1 MVILQMLGTAILSS
15 ILTLAMVRW
24 WLRRSG
30 APLWEQHLDALHESI
45 ARTVDVRVKRAIIE
59 SLSESAQVEALRE
72 SNWKGARTGTDLIS
86 ESLQVLLS
94 RKKRGEG

>member
-1 MVILQMLGTAILSS
+1 MIILQMLGTAILSS

-30 APLWEQHLDALHESI
+30 APLWELQIDALHESI

-59 SLSESAQVEALRE
+59 SLSEAGQEEVLRE
-72 SNWKGARTGTDLIS
+72 SGWKAARSGSDLIS
-86 ESLQVLLS
+86 ESLQALLG
-94 RKKRGEG
+94 RKGRE

>member
-1 MVILQMLGTAILSS
+1 MIILQMLGTAILSS

-30 APLWEQHLDALHESI
+30 APLWELQIDALHESI

-59 SLSESAQVEALRE
+59 SLSEAGQEEALRE
-72 SNWKGARTGTDLIS
+72 SSWKVARSGSDLIS
-86 ESLQVLLS
+86 ESLQALLGRKS
-94 RKKRGEG
+94 RE

>member
-1 MVILQMLGTAILSS
+1 MMMLQMLGTAILSS

-30 APLWEQHLDALHESI
+30 APLWEQQIDALHESI

-59 SLSESAQVEALRE
+59 SLSEAGQEEVLRE
-72 SNWKGARTGTDLIS
+72 SGWKAARTGSDLIS
-86 ESLQVLLS
+86 ESLQALLGRKS
-94 RKKRGEG
+94 RE

>member
-1 MVILQMLGTAILSS
+1 MIILEMLGTAILSS

-30 APLWEQHLDALHESI
+30 APLWEQQIDALHESI

-59 SLSESAQVEALRE
+59 SLSEAGQEETLRE
-72 SNWKGARTGTDLIS
+72 SGWKAARTGSDLIS
-86 ESLQVLLS
+86 ESLQALLG
-94 RKKRGEG
+94 RKGRE

>member
-1 MVILQMLGTAILSS
+1 MFILQMLGTAIVSS

-59 SLSESAQVEALRE
+59 SLSEAGQEETLRE
-72 SNWKGARTGTDLIS
+72 SSWKAARSGSDLIS
-86 ESLQVLLS
+86 ESLQALLG
-94 RKKRGEG
+94 RKNRD